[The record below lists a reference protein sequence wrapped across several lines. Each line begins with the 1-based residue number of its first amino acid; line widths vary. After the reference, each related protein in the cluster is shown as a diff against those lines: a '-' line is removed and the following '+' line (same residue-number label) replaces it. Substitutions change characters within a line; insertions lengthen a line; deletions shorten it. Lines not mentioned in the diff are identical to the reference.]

1 MSVQAINRCSKPF
14 KYDFLPFHPSSSPS
28 SSRLKR
34 DTHQLC
40 DRSRDGRSIDPEG
53 GRGGEGGGGGR
64 EEGEADVAEKLHQVS
79 QR

>member
-14 KYDFLPFHPSSSPS
+14 KYDFLPFLPSSSPS

-53 GRGGEGGGGGR
+53 GREGR
-64 EEGEADVAEKLHQVS
+64 EEGGRQGEADVAEKLRQVS